1 MARGARRLSGVTGLS
16 VPGGANSMDQVHF
29 AIGTLLGQPDGWRA
43 VVREMV
49 AAWPEAPA
57 GELILTLVTAA
68 SEIEGMFAPGS
79 PSREASDHA
88 WRLAALLGVDLYAM
102 EAIGLP
108 RGTAGDFAAYWR
120 IDPYF
125 RDL

>member
-1 MARGARRLSGVTGLS
+1 MER
-16 VPGGANSMDQVHF
+16 VHF
-29 AIGTLLGQPDGWRA
+29 AIGQLLGSPEGWRA

-49 AAWPEAPA
+49 AAWPDAPP

-68 SEIEGMFAPGS
+68 SEIEDMFAPGS
-79 PSREASDHA
+79 PSREASEHG

-102 EAIGLP
+102 EAIGMP
-108 RGTAGDFAAYWR
+108 HRRATDFTAYWR

>member
-1 MARGARRLSGVTGLS
+1 MELS
-16 VPGGANSMDQVHF
+16 VPDGANSMDKVHF
-29 AIGTLLGQPDGWRA
+29 AIGALLGEPEGWRA

-49 AAWPEAPA
+49 AAWPDAPA
-57 GELILTLVTAA
+57 GALILTLVTAA

-108 RGTAGDFAAYWR
+108 RGKAGDFVAYWR

>member
-1 MARGARRLSGVTGLS
+1 M
-16 VPGGANSMDQVHF
+16 PDGANSMDKVHF
-29 AIGTLLGQPDGWRA
+29 AIGQLLGGPEGMRA
-43 VVREMV
+43 VVRGMV
-49 AAWPEAPA
+49 AAWPDAPA
-57 GELILTLVTAA
+57 GEMILTLVTAA

-102 EAIGLP
+102 ETLGLS
-108 RGTAGDFAAYWR
+108 REKARDFEAYWR
-120 IDPYF
+120 IDPYV